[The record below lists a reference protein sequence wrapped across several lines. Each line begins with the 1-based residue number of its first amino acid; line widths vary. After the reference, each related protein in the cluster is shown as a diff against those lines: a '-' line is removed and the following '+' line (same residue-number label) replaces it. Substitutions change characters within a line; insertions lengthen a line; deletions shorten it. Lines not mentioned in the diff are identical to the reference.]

1 VKYFL
6 VYLFLEVMV
15 SVNLASF
22 IGAIATF
29 AEIVISAII
38 GFALLLNVRNT
49 LMQNLNALVQR
60 QMSAETFQKLNL
72 WSIVSA
78 LLLILPGFFG
88 DIVAVCLQFS
98 AITTLFAQTFL
109 HVKKEN
115 QPFYS
120 NYSKQGNEHEVIDVE
135 VIDDRRLK

>member
-1 VKYFL
+1 MRYFF

-15 SVNLASF
+15 SVNLASV
-22 IGAIATF
+22 IGAFATF

-38 GFALLLNVRNT
+38 GFALLINARNA
-49 LMQNLNALVQR
+49 LMQNLTALMQR
-60 QMSAETFQKLNL
+60 QMGVDAFQKFNL
-72 WSIVSA
+72 WSIIGA
-78 LLLILPGFFG
+78 IFLILPGFLG
-88 DIVAVCLQFS
+88 DIVALCLQFGS
-98 AITTLFAQTFL
+98 VTALFTKTFL

-135 VIDDRRLK
+135 VIDDHRLK